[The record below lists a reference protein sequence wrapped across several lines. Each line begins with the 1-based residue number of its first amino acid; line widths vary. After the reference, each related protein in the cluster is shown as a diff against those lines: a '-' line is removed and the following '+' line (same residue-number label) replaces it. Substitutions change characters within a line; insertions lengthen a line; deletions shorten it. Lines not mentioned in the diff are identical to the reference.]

1 MKTVQS
7 GKLILGDVTFKL
19 EDSDD
24 TKFFVFDSDEKEG
37 TITISFDI
45 AFQDGEYQN
54 ETVSPFISIQQ
65 HETGKSSM
73 EKLIGCKYTV
83 ESIEEADDREDTF
96 CIYEHEPM
104 EKYAFTIIEI
114 SDKLV
119 HIQLEGVAVV
129 DGYADPYETTD
140 FSGDVWLCC
149 E

>member
-24 TKFFVFDSDEKEG
+24 TKSFVFDSDEKEG

-65 HETGKSSM
+65 HETGKSS
-73 EKLIGCKYTV
+73 
-83 ESIEEADDREDTF
+83 
-96 CIYEHEPM
+96 
-104 EKYAFTIIEI
+104 IEI
-114 SDKLV
+114 SDKRV